1 MPTLNPDG
9 FENKDISGNW
19 DPTRFNSNNIDL
31 NRDFP
36 DQYIGNGKYKKQPET
51 EAILKWYKDKQ

>member
-9 FENKDISGNW
+9 FENKSSYTDTWEPQRYNANGK
-19 DPTRFNSNNIDL
+19 DL

-36 DQYIGNGKYKKQPET
+36 DQFIDNNPNNLLHY
-51 EAILKWYKDKQ
+51 